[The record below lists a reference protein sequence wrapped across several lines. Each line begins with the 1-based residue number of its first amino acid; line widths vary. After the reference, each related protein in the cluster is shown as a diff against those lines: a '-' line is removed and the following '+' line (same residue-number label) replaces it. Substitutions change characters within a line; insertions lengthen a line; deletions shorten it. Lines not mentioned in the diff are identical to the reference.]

1 LFFRNPQSTIR
12 NPQSNMASL
21 QDLRRR
27 VRAVKNMQQ
36 ITKAMKMVAAARLRR
51 AQERVVAARPYT
63 RKMMR
68 ILGDAARRAPD
79 YKDPLLTGHDRGD
92 AVPGASGATGQRV
105 ILALVTADKGLC
117 GGFNTNLIKAAQ
129 EFLKNNAGSEVELVL
144 IGRKGYDYFRRRP
157 VKIRRE
163 HIGITG
169 TGKVN
174 ASDAGVIA
182 QRLIADFKSEEDR
195 IDRVYLLYNEFKSA
209 LAQRPV
215 VEQLLPVGHIE
226 GTEDA
231 QAETLV
237 DYVYEQPAEEIFGEL
252 LPKLVE
258 NQVYHA
264 LLESVASELGSRMTA
279 MDSASK
285 NASDVIDKLT
295 LLMNRVRQAKITREI
310 IEVVSGAE
318 AL

>member
-1 LFFRNPQSTIR
+1 MP
-12 NPQSNMASL
+12 SL

-63 RKMMR
+63 RKMMQ

-79 YKDPLLTGHDRGD
+79 YKDPLLTGHVRES
-92 AVPGASGATGQRV
+92 AVPGERL

-129 EFLKNNAGSEVELVL
+129 EFLKNNAGNEVELVL

-182 QRLIADFKSEEDR
+182 QSLIADFKSEENQ

-226 GTEDA
+226 ATEGA

-237 DYVYEQPAEEIFGEL
+237 DYIYEQPAEEIFGEL

-285 NASDVIDKLT
+285 NASEVIDKLT

>member
-1 LFFRNPQSTIR
+1 MP
-12 NPQSNMASL
+12 SL

-51 AQERVVAARPYT
+51 AQERVTAARPYT
-63 RKMMR
+63 QKMMQ

-79 YKDPLLTGHDRGD
+79 YKDPLLTGHQRE
-92 AVPGASGATGQRV
+92 GAGTGEHV
-105 ILALVTADKGLC
+105 ILALITADKGLC

-129 EFLKNNAGSEVELVL
+129 EFLKSNAGKDVELVL

-182 QRLIADFKSEEDR
+182 RGLIADFKSEESEV
-195 IDRVYLLYNEFKSA
+195 DRVYLLYNEFKSA
-209 LAQRPV
+209 LSQRPV
-215 VEQLLPVGHIE
+215 VEQLLPIGHIE
-226 GTEDA
+226 EPDGG
-231 QAETLV
+231 QPETLV
-237 DYVYEQPAEEIFGEL
+237 DYVYEQPADEIFGEL

-264 LLESVASELGSRMTA
+264 LLESVASELGSRMAA

-285 NASDVIDKLT
+285 NAGEVIDKLT
-295 LLMNRVRQAKITREI
+295 LVMNRVRQAKITREI

>member
-1 LFFRNPQSTIR
+1 
-12 NPQSNMASL
+12 
-21 QDLRRR
+21 
-27 VRAVKNMQQ
+27 
-36 ITKAMKMVAAARLRR
+36 
-51 AQERVVAARPYT
+51 
-63 RKMMR
+63 
-68 ILGDAARRAPD
+68 
-79 YKDPLLTGHDRGD
+79 
-92 AVPGASGATGQRV
+92 V

-129 EFLKNNAGSEVELVL
+129 EFLKNNAGLEVELVL

-157 VKIRRE
+157 VKLRRE

-182 QRLIADFKSEEDR
+182 RGLIADFKSEEER

-209 LAQRPV
+209 LSQRPV
-215 VEQLLPVGHIE
+215 VEQLLPVGQIE
-226 GTEDA
+226 TPEDA
-231 QAETLV
+231 QADTLV
-237 DYVYEQPAEEIFGEL
+237 DYVYEQPAETIFGEL

-285 NASDVIDKLT
+285 NASEVIDKLT
-295 LLMNRVRQAKITREI
+295 LVMNRVRQAKITREI